1 MDSLFTIS
9 NIHKLSELFIVS
21 EETLVVS
28 KDIINYEKLLKL
40 LPNYNSSRT
49 SYYIYENN
57 NLILYDV
64 NKKWFRDQY
73 VLKENT
79 FYDIKIKNIFQDQN
93 LLKLV
98 NQYVISDN
106 TTLRY
111 QIREAVLKLEYLK

>member
-9 NIHKLSELFIVS
+9 NIHKLSE
-21 EETLVVS
+21 LVVS